1 MIQCWLFS
9 EVRLGGRGMQRAQDV
24 TCKPRSYAVTFK
36 QAQMMLHLSR
46 VNNRSLKENY
56 FSNIFIFLLKIP
68 FWLI

>member
-24 TCKPRSYAVTFK
+24 TCKPRSAVTFK
-36 QAQMMLHLSR
+36 QAQMMLHLSH
-46 VNNRSLKENY
+46 VNNSSLKENY